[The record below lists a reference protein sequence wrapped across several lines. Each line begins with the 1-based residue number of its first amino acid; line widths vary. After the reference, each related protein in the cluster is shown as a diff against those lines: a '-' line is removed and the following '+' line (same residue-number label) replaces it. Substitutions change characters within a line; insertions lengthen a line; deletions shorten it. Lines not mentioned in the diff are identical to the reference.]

1 MSIRLKSG
9 VDPEVLRQFGF
20 KTGKEWADRGER
32 CLEGIGYEYQHNWY
46 HKFAMNPDDPEKI
59 YYADEDYDQPL
70 VEITFRTGDFN
81 DLYIECVPSGT
92 YHIGGSD
99 LDIIGDTL
107 YDLFNAGIIEKY

>member
-1 MSIRLKSG
+1 MSIRLKRG

-20 KTGKEWADRGER
+20 KTGKEWADRDER
-32 CLEGIGYEYQHNWY
+32 CLEGIGYEYQHEWY

-70 VEITFRTGDFN
+70 VQIMFRTGDGN
-81 DLYIECVPSGT
+81 DLYIECVPRCT
-92 YHIGGSD
+92 YHIGGRD

-107 YDLFNAGIIEKY
+107 YDLVKAGIIEKY